1 MTVGSQNVR
10 TVYARWAHLPD
21 RSFRLLIFMALVT
34 MDDDTE
40 MLFWGGR
47 ETMALS
53 LGRIVAEKPARDD
66 LSARADADRR
76 TRAADFQA
84 VKESLSR
91 LIKAG
96 VVTVQKA
103 ESPGRPAVYKL
114 ILDAPG
120 GKARGRA
127 DLLDGVGETYPN
139 RADGV
144 GETYSGLADL
154 GGVGGE
160 TLNKGTTN
168 KDTTKTKPTSPL
180 AGTSPAKSAE
190 ESEEFE
196 SAYSAA
202 QKKLAALPNLGTD
215 LIAKVDQ
222 TIIGYKARVIAAAE
236 MLREEA
242 S

>member
-1 MTVGSQNVR
+1 MGSQNVR

-96 VVTVQKA
+96 VVAVQKA

-144 GETYSGLADL
+144 GETYSTLADL

-160 TLNKGTTN
+160 TLVKGTTN
-168 KDTTKTKPTSPL
+168 KDTTKTKPISPL
-180 AGTSPAKSAE
+180 AGTSPAKSAAETE
-190 ESEEFE
+190 ETE
-196 SAYSAA
+196 SAYVSA
-202 QKKLAALPNLGTD
+202 QQILGRMPD
-215 LIAKVDQ
+215 LGLSFTTRVPES
-222 TIIGYKARVIAAAE
+222 IIGMKERIIAAAE
-236 MLREEA
+236 LARKEA